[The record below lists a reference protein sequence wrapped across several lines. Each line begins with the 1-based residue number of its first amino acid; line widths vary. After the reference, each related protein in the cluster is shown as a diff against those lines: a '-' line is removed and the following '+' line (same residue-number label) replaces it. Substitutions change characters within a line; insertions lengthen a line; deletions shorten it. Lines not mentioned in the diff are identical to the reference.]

1 MKKSHVLGIVVIAI
15 AISVIVSTAG
25 DASTYV
31 SFKEAK
37 NISLTNSEKKIHVVG
52 NLKKGNEGEV
62 LGIETSPDQMAF
74 KFIMLDENNF
84 EQLVLHPNPMPTDF
98 ARSEQVVVVG
108 SYSGDVFVADK
119 ILLKCPSKYQE
130 EELKV

>member
-98 ARSEQVVVVG
+98 TRSEQVVVVG